1 MDRLEIKRMQVLHAL
16 EQTDGVL
23 EPLEVQHVMTAAPTT
38 VNEQTSALELV
49 RLLQKHGFRHLLVTD
64 DADRLAGVLSDR
76 DVIRCFGPSRYPDE
90 HRLAEICARD
100 IMSRDVITVRPE
112 TRLEVA
118 VDTVVT
124 QGISCLPVVTAGR
137 VLGILTN
144 TDLHLLLQALLKSD
158 LSGRAAQSA
167 DRSQLAHRG

>member
-16 EQTDGVL
+16 EQTDGAH

-38 VNEQTSALELV
+38 VNEQTNALELV

-158 LSGRAAQSA
+158 LTGRAAQPA
-167 DRSQLAHRG
+167 DRSQLVHRG